1 MIPPGRTFIPCPMAF
16 YRLPFIKSALT
27 NARRMLYTESIENLY
42 LISPLMTDFFIFCT
56 LHAFASLTNA
66 GPQVLI
72 RRDET
77 MSTLSPAAKKR
88 HYMLKQ
94 ARQHWQLYLF
104 LLPTIVYFLVF
115 RFYPMYGLQLA
126 FKNYRAVDGIAG
138 SKWVGLDN
146 YRYFFAA
153 ADFKT
158 LMFNTLSVSLGTL
171 IFSFP
176 LPILLALLLNQ
187 LPSIRYKKLVQTTVY
202 APHFISTV
210 VLVGM
215 IFLFTSPSSGLINKI
230 IEAFGG
236 KAIHFTALPRWFVP
250 LYVISEVW
258 QSTGWGSIL
267 YLAAL
272 AGVSPELHEAA
283 VVDGANKFQRVWHV
297 DIPGILPTIVIM
309 LILNAGKIMN
319 VGFEKA
325 YLMQTSLNIDASE
338 IIATYVYKRGVL
350 KAQISLSTA
359 VGLFESVI
367 NMILVLTVNWISR
380 KVTESSLF

>member
-1 MIPPGRTFIPCPMAF
+1 MSTV
-16 YRLPFIKSALT
+16 SAA
-27 NARRMLYTESIENLY
+27 ARRRRY
-42 LISPLMTDFFIFCT
+42 L
-56 LHAFASLTNA
+56 
-66 GPQVLI
+66 
-72 RRDET
+72 
-77 MSTLSPAAKKR
+77 
-88 HYMLKQ
+88 LKQ
-94 ARQHWQLYLF
+94 VRQHWQLYIF
-104 LLPTIVYFLVF
+104 LLPTIIYFLVF

-126 FKNYRAVDGIAG
+126 FKKYRAVDGIAG
-138 SKWVGLDN
+138 SPWIGWEN

-158 LMFNTLSVSLGTL
+158 LMLNTLSISIGTL
-171 IFSFP
+171 VFSFP
-176 LPILLALLLNQ
+176 LPIILALLLNQ
-187 LPSIRYKKLVQTTVY
+187 LPSLKYKKLVQTTVY

-210 VLVGM
+210 VMVGM

-236 KAIHFTALPRWFVP
+236 KAIHFTALPSWFVP
-250 LYVISEVW
+250 LYVISEIW

-272 AGVSPELHEAA
+272 AGVSQELHEAA
-283 VVDGANKFQRVWHV
+283 LVDGANKFQRVWHI
-297 DIPGILPTIVIM
+297 DIPGIMPTIVIM
-309 LILNAGKIMN
+309 LILNSGKIMN

-350 KAQISLSTA
+350 KSQIGLSTA